1 MTTTT
6 DWVAL
11 MPDLARTSRGARRAR
26 RGRFVRR
33 RELCGAAG
41 AWRGRGRRP
50 DRARRR
56 RRLARRA
63 RGHDPR
69 AGAALQLDGARVLD
83 AHAQLVTA
91 QVVHASMLELAAK
104 EKPGRETTSAMLA
117 RRTVIGQAILKTVD
131 KAMETAGGVG
141 FFRETGLERL
151 FRDVQASRYHPA
163 PEKMQ
168 TRFTGRVLLGLDIDI
183 DIDG

>member
-1 MTTTT
+1 
-6 DWVAL
+6 
-11 MPDLARTSRGARRAR
+11 
-26 RGRFVRR
+26 
-33 RELCGAAG
+33 
-41 AWRGRGRRP
+41 
-50 DRARRR
+50 
-56 RRLARRA
+56 
-63 RGHDPR
+63 
-69 AGAALQLDGARVLD
+69 
-83 AHAQLVTA
+83 
-91 QVVHASMLELAAK
+91 MLELAAK